1 VLKKRRVEKAAADPT
16 ARPLYTKA
24 DVLAL
29 RSLRA
34 GKANEGQQKEALDYI
49 IRVLCGTYDFPYRP
63 DSRLTDIA
71 LGRMR
76 VGQDIIHLSQYAR
89 TDEEE
94 DS

>member
-1 VLKKRRVEKAAADPT
+1 MTTKKRVPVALPPDPT
-16 ARPLYTKA
+16 VRPGYTKS

-29 RSLRA
+29 RSLFA
-34 GKANEGQQKEALDYI
+34 GKANDGQQKQALDYI

-76 VGQDIIHLSQYAR
+76 VGQDIVFLLNHAR
-89 TDEEE
+89 IDTEE
-94 DS
+94 